1 MKTLIALALVAT
13 TVAAV
18 SVTLPSRSATKASSP
33 AQVFLV
39 DQVTP
44 RGTNKAVE
52 FTWKD
57 GAKTMSFAEVTKGK
71 VVLLNIWA
79 TWCGPCRRELPDLV
93 ALSQEMASKGVV
105 IIGVSLDEKEPRL
118 QNVKTFVE
126 KMGIPYVNVID
137 NLKIS
142 DAYGGIQSI
151 PTTFIIDRQGNIVQK
166 IVGMQS
172 KEAFRAAITKA
183 L

>member
-18 SVTLPSRSATKASSP
+18 SVTLPSRSATTASSP

-93 ALSQEMASKGVV
+93 AVATHVV
-105 IIGVSLDEKEPRL
+105 EINDAHTLLRL
-118 QNVKTFVE
+118 RLHEQ
-126 KMGIPYVNVID
+126 
-137 NLKIS
+137 L
-142 DAYGGIQSI
+142 Q
-151 PTTFIIDRQGNIVQK
+151 
-166 IVGMQS
+166 
-172 KEAFRAAITKA
+172 AAR
-183 L
+183 